1 MYRKAFVAA
10 FVLSLFTSA
19 IIETTFVNSAVCHD
33 TLNISVNSP
42 QNKTYTTNN
51 ISVSISASD
60 PQMHIGP
67 ESVAY
72 IVDGGP
78 QVIIATVHIGMHSL
92 TGNTVLSLPNG
103 PHSLVGIAI
112 TWFNGTDGVFYS
124 SPVYFTVS
132 SDFSCTPTPTFTPS
146 QNPTPSE
153 SAATLNLPFQYAL
166 AIAAAIIIVA
176 VAMAIILKKRHG

>member
-1 MYRKAFVAA
+1 MSMNRKGFAVA
-10 FVLSLFTSA
+10 FVLAFFSSV
-19 IIETTFVNSAVCHD
+19 IVETHLVNNAVCHG

-78 QVIIATVHIGMHSL
+78 QVIIATVHVGMHSL
-92 TGNTVLSLPNG
+92 TGNTVLSLPSG

-132 SDFSCTPTPTFTPS
+132 SDFSCTPTQHLHPLRIQPL
-146 QNPTPSE
+146 Q
-153 SAATLNLPFQYAL
+153 NLPQ
-166 AIAAAIIIVA
+166 
-176 VAMAIILKKRHG
+176 R